1 MISTVFEDL
10 KELHRNLNVFC
21 SSDPQGDEL
30 KKAQRFFIA
39 VDELKRKIKSHQ
51 ELADQMEEY
60 SKQLDNTVDDVK
72 AIHYKNAT
80 LLLNVNVQENSFKQ
94 ILKQEGASYET
105 LKGLSDNL

>member
-1 MISTVFEDL
+1 M
-10 KELHRNLNVFC
+10 
-21 SSDPQGDEL
+21 
-30 KKAQRFFIA
+30 A